1 MRCCSFS
8 CHICSWKT
16 FLLLRLLYLT
26 RISQCSLF
34 LKMLL
39 VIPGRKWNLLLYA
52 SGSSN
57 YNTNLQGIF
66 KLTTLDL
73 SSTKLLIWFFKWILA
88 NGSRPPQHLT
98 KHIWMSSMQYLGGLL
113 VKMLIFVTQYLSLV
127 VNTRRRGILT
137 MLLKFLW
144 LKVHKSNYVC
154 IYSFTNEWRHRLWE
168 IWTKTLDEQLPCLSA
183 DLMMQHQEAPAQ
195 QQLFFISTS

>member
-1 MRCCSFS
+1 
-8 CHICSWKT
+8 
-16 FLLLRLLYLT
+16 
-26 RISQCSLF
+26 
-34 LKMLL
+34 MLL

-57 YNTNLQGIF
+57 YNTSLQGIF

-98 KHIWMSSMQYLGGLL
+98 KHIWMFSMQYLGGFL

-144 LKVHKSNYVC
+144 LKVHKSNYMC
-154 IYSFTNEWRHRLWE
+154 IYTASQMNGGTDFEKSEPKHWMNNSPVCLLISWCNIKKH
-168 IWTKTLDEQLPCLSA
+168 QLNNSYFLFYFNI
-183 DLMMQHQEAPAQ
+183 LIFIFNI
-195 QQLFFISTS
+195 FFIISANTTKKAPNINYTTMTP